1 MRRREFVT
9 LVGGAVAWP
18 IVARAQQSGS
28 QVWRVAVLTGYVE
41 DDAEAKR
48 RVTTFQKALEAQGWS
63 VGSNVQID
71 YRFAAG
77 NYDRI
82 RSQAIEAIELKP
94 DVILAS
100 GSPILLA
107 VQNIAP
113 SIPVVF
119 VQIDD
124 PLASGV
130 VQSLAHPGGNYT
142 GFSPFEFSMG
152 SKMLGVLKDVAPQ
165 VANVAVVLN
174 PDSKP
179 HAGIWRNIEA
189 AAPGIGVRVTASY
202 VRNLPEIERA
212 IAAQAKQ
219 PNAGLLFLSYTL
231 TNIHRREIS
240 DLAARH
246 RLPAIYAFRHMVAAG
261 GLVSYG
267 IDPVEQ
273 FGDAAGYVDR
283 ILRGEK
289 AGDLPVQGP
298 TKFQMVINLKTAKA
312 LGLTIP
318 DSLQLRADEV
328 IE

>member
-9 LVGGAVAWP
+9 LVGATVAWP
-18 IVARAQQSGS
+18 IASRAQQSGS
-28 QVWRVAVLTGYVE
+28 QIRKVAVLTGYVE
-41 DDAEAKR
+41 DDAEGKR
-48 RVTTFQKALEAQGWS
+48 RVAAFQKALEARGWS
-63 VGSNVQID
+63 VGGNVQID

-77 NYDRI
+77 NSDRI
-82 RSQAIEAIELKP
+82 RSQALEAIALKP
-94 DVILAS
+94 DVILTS
-100 GSPILLA
+100 GISILLA
-107 VQNIAP
+107 VQKIAP

-124 PLASGV
+124 PLVAGV

-142 GFSPFEFSMG
+142 GFSPFEVSMG

-165 VANVAVVLN
+165 VVNVAVLLN

-179 HAGIWRNIEA
+179 HAGIRRNIEA
-189 AAPGIGVRVTASY
+189 EAPGIGVRVTASY

-212 IAAQAKQ
+212 IVAQAKQ
-219 PNAGLLFLSYTL
+219 PYAGLLVLSYTL
-231 TNIHRREIS
+231 ANIHRREII

-246 RLPAIYAFRHMVAAG
+246 RLPTIYPFRHMVAAG

-267 IDPVEQ
+267 IDPAEQ

-298 TKFQMVINLKTAKA
+298 TKFQMVINLKTAKT

-318 DSLQLRADEV
+318 ESLQLRADEM
-328 IE
+328 ID